1 MENERFG
8 LIAATMRNAFRGKG
22 DKIAQPSDF
31 FMSANPQEPKKSTP
45 QKIYDTMRLWCG
57 ALGGKK

>member
-8 LIAATMRNAFRGKG
+8 LIAATLRNAFRGKG

-31 FMSANPQEPKKSTP
+31 FTTAKSESKKPTL
-45 QKIYDTMRLWCG
+45 QQIYDKMKIV
-57 ALGGKK
+57 ASIFGGK

>member
-8 LIAATMRNAFRGKG
+8 LIAATIRNAFRGKG

-31 FMSANPQEPKKSTP
+31 FTSAKPEIKKPTL
-45 QKIYDTMRLWCG
+45 QQIYDKIQMCCS
-57 ALGGKK
+57 ALGGK